1 MKPVGNW
8 RWRKATD
15 WSSKLFLVK
24 PDLTQRLILPP
35 PQPLLKW
42 LYKIFFKWCCGRLN
56 MSTNSFFFLLSRVHF
71 PSHTDPEL
79 ACYLL
84 WPMECIRIDVVPA
97 LSLGIKRPGN
107 YSFELLEI
115 QALCSEA
122 EVGLVNDER
131 DHVERERP
139 TKANHFRHVSGAS
152 INVLV
157 PTYLSGEYSLN
168 TFWSLHRAQPKL
180 QNYLKNKWFFVL
192 LWFEVVYY
200 AIDNQNQPIP

>member
-131 DHVERERP
+131 PCGKRKAHQSQPFQTRE
-139 TKANHFRHVSGAS
+139 
-152 INVLV
+152 
-157 PTYLSGEYSLN
+157 
-168 TFWSLHRAQPKL
+168 WSQYKCSSPNLPLR
-180 QNYLKNKWFFVL
+180 W
-192 LWFEVVYY
+192 
-200 AIDNQNQPIP
+200 I